1 MLVAVPGLA
10 VQRRHFL
17 LPAVCAL
24 LLVSLPTLTYGDGLP
39 SGLQCGVT
47 EPASEEVYPGEVGC
61 GDDANEYVV
70 RFLFVTFPNVLDTL
84 EVQEQPLPTFADSV
98 VADIV
103 DYIRFISVD
112 TVSLDAR
119 IEKRSGADSVYYWV
133 TDLDSNDLCLSTT
146 WATIDSLPPMGWND
160 NVDLVVYC
168 LADYLCDQPM
178 QPFTWGRICGSTPP
192 YGYANNNIQLFTGF
206 VSEQFPTAWQP
217 FSRNNF
223 EALLVHEMG
232 HSFHFDT
239 GHLPNG
245 SNGDHQGCNGSYF
258 ACFCAMNPYL
268 GQSCTEPSGEM
279 QNNGLVPYHPLTML
293 RQGFLHPDT
302 VRTTTS
308 AIELGD
314 IRLYKDHAIFIP
326 LDPYDAQG
334 FLIANHQLTDYD
346 GVLGERGLAIWHY
359 VPHHT
364 AENCNQEFWV
374 LDLEHSGGKWEAI
387 DPGDFDDD
395 DGYCRDFPYVPDGD
409 AGVDAL
415 DCKEEGAAGGLWSGT
430 AWTPGHYRSFDK
442 STHPNSNRYPDVV
455 PHRLTAQTDTSGV
468 AIRNI
473 QAITDGS
480 HAGKFKM
487 RFDLIIDYPW

>member
-10 VQRRHFL
+10 VQTRHFL

-178 QPFTWGRICGSTPP
+178 QPFTWGHICGSTPP
-192 YGYANNNIQLFTGF
+192 TDTRTTIFSFSRALSVSSSLQPGNRSRVTILRRYWFTKWVIHF
-206 VSEQFPTAWQP
+206 ISTPVTFQMVPTA
-217 FSRNNF
+217 
-223 EALLVHEMG
+223 
-232 HSFHFDT
+232 
-239 GHLPNG
+239 
-245 SNGDHQGCNGSYF
+245 
-258 ACFCAMNPYL
+258 
-268 GQSCTEPSGEM
+268 
-279 QNNGLVPYHPLTML
+279 
-293 RQGFLHPDT
+293 
-302 VRTTTS
+302 TTKVVTAATS
-308 AIELGD
+308 PVSA
-314 IRLYKDHAIFIP
+314 R
-326 LDPYDAQG
+326 
-334 FLIANHQLTDYD
+334 
-346 GVLGERGLAIWHY
+346 
-359 VPHHT
+359 
-364 AENCNQEFWV
+364 
-374 LDLEHSGGKWEAI
+374 
-387 DPGDFDDD
+387 
-395 DGYCRDFPYVPDGD
+395 
-409 AGVDAL
+409 
-415 DCKEEGAAGGLWSGT
+415 
-430 AWTPGHYRSFDK
+430 
-442 STHPNSNRYPDVV
+442 
-455 PHRLTAQTDTSGV
+455 
-468 AIRNI
+468 
-473 QAITDGS
+473 
-480 HAGKFKM
+480 
-487 RFDLIIDYPW
+487 